1 MKRWLA
7 LGWLVAVAGALAL
20 RLPQLARR
28 PMHGDEAVQAWKLR
42 GLWEEGV
49 YRYDPNEYHGPVL
62 HYATLPFAWLSR
74 AGEFA
79 QFTEKTLR
87 IVPVVFGAGMILLL
101 AWLRDGLGNAATL
114 SAAALTAISPALV
127 FYSRYYIHETLLVS
141 FTLLLLAAGWR
152 YWRTRRVGWAVLAG
166 AALGLMHAT
175 KETCALALGAM
186 LAAAALSL
194 AWAGWVERKP
204 LAPSPSLNWLHLVVG
219 LAVAVAVSVTLFSSF
234 FTNASG
240 PLDSLRTYLPWL
252 NRAGGASA
260 HNHSWYFYFQRL
272 LFFHHGRGPVWSE
285 ALIMALGLVG
295 LGAALTGKGLV
306 GANARWVRFLGFYAA
321 TLTLIYCSIPY
332 KTPWCALGF
341 WHGTILMAGVGAAA
355 LVQMM
360 KGRWRRVVVAV
371 VLSAAAGQLAFQAWR
386 AAFPYCAD
394 RQNPYVYAHTSPDIR
409 RLVRTV
415 EALAAVHP
423 QSYQVVVKVMAPG
436 RDYWPLPWYL
446 RRFKHVG
453 WWDHV
458 PPDPDAPIVIA
469 GTKFGAALGDRPG
482 QTWAG
487 LYELRPLNFLELH
500 VDSNLWAQYLKSGWR
515 PSDEDQ

>member
-7 LGWLVAVAGALAL
+7 LGLLVAAAGALAL

-28 PMHGDEAVQAWKLR
+28 PMHGDEAVHARKLQ
-42 GLWEEGV
+42 GLWEDGA
-49 YRYDPNEYHGPVL
+49 YRYDPNEFHGPAL
-62 HYATLPFAWLSR
+62 YYATLPLAWLSQ

-79 QFTEKTLR
+79 QFTETTLR
-87 IVPVVFGAGMILLL
+87 IVPAVFGAGLILLL
-101 AWLRDGLGNAATL
+101 FWLREGLGNAATL
-114 SAAALTAISPALV
+114 SAAALTAVSPALV
-127 FYSRYYIHETLLVS
+127 FYSRYYIHETLLVF

-175 KETCALALGAM
+175 KETGALALGAM
-186 LAAAALSL
+186 LAAAALTL
-194 AWAGWVERKP
+194 AWIRWVERAS
-204 LAPSPSLNWLHLVVG
+204 LAPRPPLNWKHFGVG
-219 LAVAVAVSVTLFSSF
+219 LAVAVAASVTLFSSF

-240 PLDSLRTYLPWL
+240 PLDSLRAYLPWL
-252 NRAGGASA
+252 SRAGGASA
-260 HNHSWYFYFQRL
+260 HNHAWYFYFQRL
-272 LFFHHGRGPVWSE
+272 LFFHHGKGPVWSE
-285 ALIMALGLVG
+285 ALIMVLGMAGLV
-295 LGAALTGKGLV
+295 AALTGKGLA
-306 GANARWVRFLGFYAA
+306 GANAGWVRFLGFYAA
-321 TLTLIYCSIPY
+321 ALTFVYCLIPY

-341 WHGTILMAGVGAAA
+341 WHGIILMAGVGAAA
-355 LVQMM
+355 LVQMA
-360 KGRWRRVVVAV
+360 KARWRQVVVAA
-371 VLSAAAGQLAFQAWR
+371 VLSGAAGQLAFQAWR
-386 AAFPYCAD
+386 TAFPYCAE

-436 RDYWPLPWYL
+436 GDYWPLPWYL

-458 PPDPDAPIVIA
+458 PPDPYAPIMIA
-469 GTKFGAALGDRPG
+469 GAKFGATLGDRPG

-487 LYELRPLNFLELH
+487 LYELRPLNFLELY
-500 VDSNLWAQYLKSGWR
+500 VDSNLWEQYLKSGLR
-515 PSDEDQ
+515 PTDEDQ